1 MDLQSKGLRTFDMDF
16 KQTYGDKK
24 QLRSIN
30 LANNSLSKLSMSL
43 EKSLQYMNIS
53 YNKLKSLQGI
63 ESCVNLKFI
72 NVSGN

>member
-1 MDLQSKGLRTFDMDF
+1 MDF
-16 KQTYGDKK
+16 KQSYGDKK

-30 LANNSLSKLSMSL
+30 LSNNSLAKLGMSL

-53 YNKLKSLQGI
+53 YNKLKSLAGI

-72 NVSGN
+72 NVSGNQISTASNLILL